1 MNTTNTWKVVALPP
15 DTDLNTPEILQ
26 KTIEANRYL
35 AELKGMCN
43 SIPNQDILIN
53 TLSLQEAK
61 DSSEIENIITTHDAL
76 FRADLFEAYVTDASA
91 KEVQDYARALRT
103 GFHLI
108 SEDKA
113 VTIRHILKIQEII
126 ESHNAGFRKLP
137 GTELKNPATD
147 ETVFIPPQS
156 EEEIKF
162 GMHNLE
168 LFINDEEL
176 SSLDPLIKM
185 ALIHYQFESIH
196 PFYDGNGRTG
206 RIINILYLVQ
216 QNLLDIPV
224 LYLSRYIIKTKGTY
238 YRLLQKVRT
247 ENDWHSWVLYML
259 EGVVQT
265 SRQTLEM
272 IIEIRDLM
280 MSYKHLIRKDFKFY
294 SQDVINHL
302 FRHPYT
308 KIKHFQNDLK
318 ISRLTAR
325 KYLEEL
331 TNAGFLQKIRVGNSN
346 YYINGPLYH
355 LLANPPQMKMEKTEN
370 PSENSGNP
378 AL

>member
-1 MNTTNTWKVVALPP
+1 MNLASAWKVEGLPP
-15 DTDLNTPEILQ
+15 DTDLNTPEIL
-26 KTIEANRYL
+26 KRAIDANRYL
-35 AELKGMCN
+35 AELKGICN

-76 FRADLFEAYVTDASA
+76 FRADLFETYVADAST
-91 KEVQDYARALRT
+91 KEVQDYARALRI
-103 GFHLI
+103 GFELI
-108 SEDKA
+108 SEHKIL
-113 VTIRHILKIQEII
+113 TIRHILKIQEII
-126 ESHNAGFRKLP
+126 ESNNAGFRRLP
-137 GTELKNPATD
+137 GTELKNPATN

-156 EEEIKF
+156 EKEIKF
-162 GMHNLE
+162 GMRNLE
-168 LFINDEEL
+168 LFINDNNV

-185 ALIHYQFESIH
+185 AIIHHQFESIH

-206 RIINILYLVQ
+206 RIINILYLVH

-238 YRLLQKVRT
+238 YQLLQKVRM
-247 ENDWHSWVLYML
+247 EKDWHSWVLYML
-259 EGVVQT
+259 EGVIQT

-272 IIEIRDLM
+272 VLEIRDLM
-280 MSYKHLIRKDFKFY
+280 MSYKHQIRKEFKFY
-294 SQDVINHL
+294 SQDLINHL

-308 KIKHFQNDLK
+308 KIKHFQKDLK

-331 TNAGFLQKIRVGNSN
+331 TKGGYLQKIRVGNSN
-346 YYINGPLYH
+346 FYINGPLYQ
-355 LLANPPQMKMEKTEN
+355 LLANPPQMNMEKTESPN
-370 PSENSGNP
+370 G
-378 AL
+378 

>member
-1 MNTTNTWKVVALPP
+1 MNLASAWKVEGLPP
-15 DTDLNTPEILQ
+15 DTDLNTPEIL
-26 KTIEANRYL
+26 KKAIDANRYL
-35 AELKGMCN
+35 AELKGICN

-76 FRADLFEAYVTDASA
+76 FRADLFETYVADAST
-91 KEVQDYARALRT
+91 KEVQDYARALRI
-103 GFHLI
+103 GFELI
-108 SEDKA
+108 SEHKTL
-113 VTIRHILKIQEII
+113 TIRHILKIQEII
-126 ESHNAGFRKLP
+126 ESNNAGFRRLP
-137 GTELKNPATD
+137 GTELKNPSTN

-162 GMHNLE
+162 GMRNLE
-168 LFINDEEL
+168 LFINDDNV

-185 ALIHYQFESIH
+185 AIIHHQFESIH

-206 RIINILYLVQ
+206 RIINILYLVH

-238 YRLLQKVRT
+238 YQLLQKVRM
-247 ENDWHSWVLYML
+247 EKDWHSWVLYML
-259 EGVVQT
+259 EGVIQT

-272 IIEIRDLM
+272 VLEIRDLM
-280 MSYKHLIRKDFKFY
+280 MTYKHQIRKEFKFY
-294 SQDVINHL
+294 SQDLINHL

-308 KIKHFQNDLK
+308 KIKHFQKDLK
-318 ISRLTAR
+318 ISRLTAT

-331 TNAGFLQKIRVGNSN
+331 TKGGYLQKMRVGNSN
-346 YYINGPLYH
+346 FYINSPLYQ
-355 LLANPPQMKMEKTEN
+355 LLANPPQMNMKKTES
-370 PSENSGNP
+370 PSENSGNQ